1 MKIIKKHWLRILA
14 IALPFIMI
22 CFNIAAT
29 GILTDGFYLRPTANK
44 AFFIAMIGEVIFAF
58 VIGLLLWLFSLL
70 LDKNKK
76 N

>member
-1 MKIIKKHWLRILA
+1 MKILKKHWLRILA
-14 IALPFIMI
+14 VVLPLIMI

-29 GILTDGFYLRPTANK
+29 GLLTEGFHLRPTANK
-44 AFFIAMIGEVIFAF
+44 ALFIAMIGEIIFAF
-58 VIGLLLWLFSLL
+58 VIGLLLWLFSAL